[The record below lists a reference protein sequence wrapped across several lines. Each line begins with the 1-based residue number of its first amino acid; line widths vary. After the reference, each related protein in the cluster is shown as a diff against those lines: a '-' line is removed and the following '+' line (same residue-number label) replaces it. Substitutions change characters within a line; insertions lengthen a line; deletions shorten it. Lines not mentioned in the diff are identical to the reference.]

1 MKKTKQSSVNNKNKN
16 WRLQDNLRY
25 TAWYLIVAMGIFSYF
40 IVHHKSLIWDVD
52 GLQQH
57 FNALMYERRWL
68 RHIGSVLL
76 REHRLDIPLWDMN
89 IGYGSDILTT
99 LNYYVIG
106 DPLNFLV
113 ALVPKQEQVEPF
125 YEFLVLLRIYLAG
138 LAFSCYCH
146 TQKKRGTPVLF
157 GSLIYAFSTWTL
169 IGMRHPFF
177 LNPLIFLPL
186 LIAGIDQIF
195 AKKKPWL
202 YMGVLTCALM
212 SNFYFAY
219 MLCIIIV
226 FYDIWKY
233 FLVEHKFQLKRVGYW
248 VGRFLVYS
256 LISAA
261 TAGVLLLPTI
271 MTTLGTGRMQAKSYY
286 PAIYPLSYYI
296 DFITGYLTGGA
307 AHWTKMG
314 YTALCVLALFV
325 LFSERQR
332 KHLKI
337 AFVLLTVLLLFP
349 FFGHLMNGGSYAT
362 NRYVWAYTMLIA
374 YILVCCYPRISMLA
388 SRHKRGL
395 FRLLICYGGFCAG
408 VGVLRKEPIMM
419 LQVMFLAVGVSLL
432 LYQDSEPAFSGK
444 QFDWLFGGIL
454 AFSLIFQGV
463 YEFETNGGNNLS
475 EFVDRGKAEAMLTD
489 ASAASILDDVED
501 DGVWR
506 YDQLHTDDKRNTA
519 MALEKNGCSY
529 YFSLANGYVNQFQRE
544 LYLDFCMDYR
554 YSNLDGRTAL
564 TSLFSVKYYVAP
576 QNLANE
582 SFPYLYHVP
591 VEKKSILNV
600 KGEEQDIALRE
611 TEEMLPFGFTSDSY
625 LPISKYKTLTAAQK
639 EQALLQSVVVSDSTL
654 PQTSLTLQDRTIDYR
669 IKPGDGVE
677 QNEHQFIVTKKGAKA
692 DLYFNGMDC
701 CETYVQLEG
710 FDYQDNK
717 TNPWLRQPADRT
729 MVTVQCDRSK
739 KKLNYRDKYSNF
751 YCDTHDFL
759 VNVGYRKRAAK
770 KITLTFEKA
779 GVYTYDTLSVIC
791 QPMGQLKKQ
800 IQERKEDTLQNVRME
815 TNRITGTLDLTHT
828 KLLCLSIPY
837 SEGWTAYI
845 DGNEAE
851 VKQADT
857 AFMAIEVDAGHHTIT
872 WCYET
877 PYLQLGLFLSLS
889 GILAW
894 GVLILIDKRKNK
906 IKLLEQK

>member
-1 MKKTKQSSVNNKNKN
+1 MKKVKQIYEANGN
-16 WRLQDNLRY
+16 WRLRDNLRY
-25 TAWYLIVAMGIFSYF
+25 TVWYLFIACSIFAYF
-40 IVHHKSLIWDVD
+40 FVHHKSLIWDVD

-68 RHIGSVLL
+68 RHIFTTLFT
-76 REHRLDIPLWDMN
+76 EHRLDIPLWDMN

-106 DPLNFLV
+106 DPLNFFV
-113 ALVPKQEQVEPF
+113 ALVPKQGQVEQF
-125 YEFLVLLRIYLAG
+125 YEVLVLLRIYLSG

-177 LNPLIFLPL
+177 LNPLICLPL
-186 LIAGIDQIF
+186 LIAGVDRIY

-219 MLCIIIV
+219 MLCIIII
-226 FYDIWKY
+226 FYAIWKY
-233 FLVEHKFQLKRVGYW
+233 FLVEHKFRLDRIGYW
-248 VGRFLVYS
+248 FVRFLGYS

-261 TAGVLLLPTI
+261 TAGVLLLPTV
-271 MTTLGTGRMQAKSYY
+271 MTMLGTGRLQAKSYY
-286 PAIYPLSYYI
+286 PVIYPLSYYI

-314 YTALCVLALFV
+314 YTALSVLALFV

-337 AFVLLTVLLLFP
+337 AFVLLTILLLFP

-362 NRYVWAYTMLIA
+362 NRYVWAYTMLVA
-374 YILVCCYPRISMLA
+374 YILVCCYPRICMLA

-395 FRLLICYGGFCAG
+395 FLLLMVYGGFCAG
-408 VGVLRKEPIMM
+408 IGVIRDEPVLM
-419 LQVMFLAVGVSLL
+419 LQVMFLAAGVALL
-432 LYQDSEPAFSGK
+432 LYQDSEPAFSRK
-444 QFDWLFGGIL
+444 QFDRIFGGIL
-454 AFSLIFQGV
+454 ACSLIFQGL
-463 YEFETNGGNNLS
+463 YEFQNCGGKELA

-489 ASAASILDDVED
+489 ASAASILNRVKD

-506 YDQLHTDDKRNTA
+506 YDQLHTEDKRNTA
-519 MALEKNGCSY
+519 MALGKNGCSY
-529 YFSLANGYVNQFQRE
+529 YFSLANGYVNQLQRE

-554 YSNLDGRTAL
+554 YSNLDGRSAL

-576 QNLANE
+576 QELANP
-582 SFPYLYHVP
+582 SFPYLYNIP
-591 VEKKSILNV
+591 VAEASILNV
-600 KGEEQDIALRE
+600 KREVQNIALRE
-611 TEEMLPFGFTSDSY
+611 TQEMLPFGFTSDRY
-625 LPISKYKTLTAAQK
+625 LPISEYEKLTAAQK
-639 EQALLQSVVVSDSTL
+639 EQALLQSVVVSDSSL
-654 PQTSLTLQDRTIDYR
+654 PEASLTLEDRTMAYHIE
-669 IKPGDGVE
+669 PGDGVV
-677 QNEHQFIVTKKGAKA
+677 QNGQQFIVKKKGAKA
-692 DLYFNGMDC
+692 DLCFNGLEY
-701 CETYVQLEG
+701 CENYVQFEG

-717 TNPWLRQPADRT
+717 TNPWLDQPADRT
-729 MVTVQCDRSK
+729 MLTVQCGRSK

-759 VNVGYRKRAAK
+759 INVGYREKAAQ
-770 KITLTFEKA
+770 KITLIFEKE

-791 QPMGQLKKQ
+791 QPMSPLKKQ
-800 IQERKEDTLQNVRME
+800 IQARKEDTLQNVQME
-815 TNRITGTLDLTHT
+815 TNRITGSLDLKQT

-845 DGNEAE
+845 DGKKAQ

-857 AFMAIEVDAGHHTIT
+857 AFMAIEVGAGHHEIT

-877 PYLQLGLFLSLS
+877 PYLRIGLWLSLF
-889 GILAW
+889 GVIAW
-894 GVLILIDKRKNK
+894 GMLAFWQKSLLRNCIK
-906 IKLLEQK
+906 IRRN